1 MRCFALQNLC
11 KNKELLIQKN
21 WLYIKKMENIWSD
34 HKFIKVNLK
43 HALNFPLNQEKVRKF
58 LKHLDDTLGVSAVYV
73 KCLQQVWTIPHHFNY
88 FKYSFLQTRKIYSAS
103 FKTSGH

>member
-1 MRCFALQNLC
+1 
-11 KNKELLIQKN
+11 
-21 WLYIKKMENIWSD
+21 MENIWSD

-43 HALNFPLNQEKVRKF
+43 HALNFPLNQEKVRKL